1 MSEFSQLEEKI
12 GYTFKDKSYLRGA
25 MTHSSYSG
33 GKNNGSNERLEFLGD
48 SVLQITVSLY
58 LYTNMTTVPE
68 GGLTKLRASIV
79 CENSL
84 YNFAK
89 RISLGDYILLGKGEE
104 MTGGR
109 ERRSILADAF
119 EALIAAIFLDGGMDE
134 AQKFI
139 MRFVPSIEAIKSG
152 KVKLGD
158 YKTILQ
164 EIIQQNPEEHISYE
178 VTEEEGEAHHKTF
191 TADVML
197 NGQSIGTGS
206 GQSKKEAEQAAAKEA
221 IDKLTETCRKM
232 VDVKLN
238 DSLLSLFVLAI
249 FCGMLMFIAV
259 DTYKHHYEKKDT
271 MVTVVAILG
280 VVVFILAGFEHCIA
294 DMFYF
299 TLAGAFPKAFPALI
313 VMTLGNAVG
322 GNLIPLGQNIMK
334 KLND

>member
-1 MSEFSQLEEKI
+1 MRLSELRKRIDMSEFSQLEEKI

-221 IDKLTETCRKM
+221 IGLMGYETDYHLRRKSRRCLRSRLRTSQSGECRRRSRFSEAASPPSLGSIWSACWSAHMRRYKSTRRSIAGYAAPHARTALTTR
-232 VDVKLN
+232 
-238 DSLLSLFVLAI
+238 
-249 FCGMLMFIAV
+249 
-259 DTYKHHYEKKDT
+259 
-271 MVTVVAILG
+271 
-280 VVVFILAGFEHCIA
+280 
-294 DMFYF
+294 
-299 TLAGAFPKAFPALI
+299 
-313 VMTLGNAVG
+313 
-322 GNLIPLGQNIMK
+322 
-334 KLND
+334 